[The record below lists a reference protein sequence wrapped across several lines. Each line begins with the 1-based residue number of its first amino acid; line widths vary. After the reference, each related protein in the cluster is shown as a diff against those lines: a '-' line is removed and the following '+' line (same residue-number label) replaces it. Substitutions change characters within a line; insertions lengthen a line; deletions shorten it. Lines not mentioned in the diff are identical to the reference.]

1 MKTSHK
7 NLLKSILL
15 TSIAAVGTNP
25 AQASEV
31 RPMVAI
37 SKNEHGQDSDN
48 SSFLER
54 LSSGVL
60 ASYTAP
66 SEIEGHSSH
75 SSHSSHTSHTSSSG
89 YGGGYG
95 GSSGGSGS
103 GAAVGATL
111 GAVAGGV
118 AIYYIVK
125 AICKSV
131 KKHKANKAMKYGYV
145 GSVSSYSSSSTN
157 YTPIKREYASRDLEG
172 GMIGTDVDEMIDS
185 LIANGV
191 LTRAELQK
199 SRNPYNYKYN
209 SSVKRSVKRMHIR
222 MGKPKSKV
230 ASKAF
235 LSDLKSWR
243 KRKDNYSALIN
254 ANDLNIEQ
262 NKEALTAVAI
272 LLVEKGFLKSYDI
285 ENIMD
290 VDMRTKILRAFH
302 KFQQNVGIPES
313 SIINIETLAKLYSLP
328 TVQ

>member
-25 AQASEV
+25 AHASEV

-48 SSFLER
+48 SSFSER

-60 ASYTAP
+60 ASYTTP

-75 SSHSSHTSHTSSSG
+75 SSHSSHTSHTSHTSSSG
-89 YGGGYG
+89 YG
-95 GSSGGSGS
+95 GS

-125 AICKSV
+125 AICKSA

-157 YTPIKREYASRDLEG
+157 YTPIKREYASRYLEG

-209 SSVKRSVKRMHIR
+209 SSVKRSVKRMHVR

-290 VDMRTKILRAFH
+290 VDMRTKILRAYH
-302 KFQQNVGIPES
+302 KFQQNVGIPKS
-313 SIINIETLAKLYSLP
+313 SIINVETLAKLYSLP